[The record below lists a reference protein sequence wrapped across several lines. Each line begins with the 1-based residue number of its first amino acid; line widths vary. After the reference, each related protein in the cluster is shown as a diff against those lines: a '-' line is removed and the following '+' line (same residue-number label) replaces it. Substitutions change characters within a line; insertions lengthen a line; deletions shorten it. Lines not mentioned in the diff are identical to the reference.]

1 MGVDY
6 VKLSSLGALH
16 MAQYFPAAFT
26 AVALPAIFRAE
37 GLPLEMFWLFAL
49 PAIPRWFKWLI
60 ALPVDS
66 YGSHRFGYRKSWIAP
81 CTLIGALL
89 YFSLSFFDPSHETVY
104 LIVAILFVK
113 SAIMAAQD
121 VAVDAMAT
129 ETLTNA
135 NRTVGTSIIIFMGYL
150 GGVIGGGMMSGLEKF
165 GWSSIMTVASI
176 MLMAAALPAIMRPE
190 SPPPAARQ
198 RRQAQGEGASL
209 GKLLRRPESR
219 YVLPFMY
226 LFGFSGALF
235 NSLISVFLVDRG
247 FSLTEIG
254 IILPIATFL
263 GIGGGALLTP
273 IFVSRWGLQGAA
285 VIGIATLPI
294 EGLVFAWFATSTT
307 LPPIAAMI
315 PILALL
321 NFTTSI
327 YTFAVNNS
335 RYRWASKAQAAT
347 EFSMQSSIWNGGV
360 WTAGTVAG
368 FLAAWL
374 GWMTFFVVV
383 AAIGTATAVVYVVMF
398 KRVEALVEERDRLE
412 NLAAEDGDI
421 YSHKT

>member
-1 MGVDY
+1 MAIDY
-6 VKLSSLGALH
+6 VKLTSLGSLH

-66 YGSHRFGYRKSWIAP
+66 YGKHRFGYRKSWIAP

-89 YFSLSFFDPSHETVY
+89 YFSLSFIEPGHGTVY

-113 SAIMAAQD
+113 STIMAAQD

-135 NRTVGTSIIIFMGYL
+135 DRTVGTSIIIFMGYL
-150 GGVIGGGMMSGLEKF
+150 GGVIGGGLMSGVETF

-176 MLMAAALPAIMRPE
+176 MLIAAALPALLRPE

-198 RRQAQGEGASL
+198 RRQAQGQGASL
-209 GKLLRRPESR
+209 GKLLRRRESR

-226 LFGFSGALF
+226 MFGFSGALF

-273 IFVSRWGLQGAA
+273 VFVNRWGLRVAA
-285 VIGIATLPI
+285 VIGIVTLPI
-294 EGLVFAWFATSTT
+294 EGLVFAWFATTT
-307 LPPIAAMI
+307 DLPSVAVMI
-315 PILALL
+315 PVLALL

-368 FLAAWL
+368 FLAALL
-374 GWMTFFVVV
+374 GWMTFFLVV
-383 AAIGTATAVVYVVMF
+383 AVIGTATAVVYVVMF
-398 KRVEALVEERDRLE
+398 KRVEALVDERDRLE
-412 NLAAEDGDI
+412 NLAAADDEL
-421 YSHKT
+421 YSPRI